1 MSAFTG
7 NAVIISFCY
16 NKQVNPGI
24 ISEDT
29 YIFLQPCVPIDHIT
43 DDLIQISSIKPEIWR
58 NNNNNNK
65 KTKVKINSGTPPAD

>member
-43 DDLIQISSIKPEIWR
+43 DDLIQISSIKPEI
-58 NNNNNNK
+58 
-65 KTKVKINSGTPPAD
+65 